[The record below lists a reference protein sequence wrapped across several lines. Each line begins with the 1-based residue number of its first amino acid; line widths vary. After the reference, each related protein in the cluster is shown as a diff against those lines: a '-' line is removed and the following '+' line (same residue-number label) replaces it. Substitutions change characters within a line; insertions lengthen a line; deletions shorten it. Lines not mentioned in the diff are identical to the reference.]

1 MKSAARCA
9 WLVAVKIARWSAVST
24 SSQLGMRTIEMA
36 ESFERK
42 TMAVNL
48 FFVIY
53 LFVMIPVAWQLNAAA
68 VESSAK
74 KSITFESSLENGT
87 QVEITVTKTDSNKGT
102 VREKRW
108 RKGKDP
114 TTDEP
119 DSEKT
124 TKIYDISAKSDG
136 SELAGKADVTF
147 KDPIVIF
154 RLNRPDD
161 QVLGDRI
168 ETPTIIVIV
177 TGTIFGLKDKTT
189 IYIITEKD
197 RGNLRAFLTGANF
210 PSLKASP

>member
-1 MKSAARCA
+1 
-9 WLVAVKIARWSAVST
+9 
-24 SSQLGMRTIEMA
+24 
-36 ESFERK
+36 
-42 TMAVNL
+42 MAVNL

-53 LFVMIPVAWQLNAAA
+53 LFVMIPGVAWQVNAAD

-108 RKGKDP
+108 HKGKDR
-114 TTDEP
+114 TTDGT
-119 DSEKT
+119 DSDKT
-124 TKIYDISAKSDG
+124 TKIYDISTKSDG
-136 SELAGKADVTF
+136 SELTGKADVTF
-147 KDPIVIF
+147 KDPNVIF

-189 IYIITEKD
+189 IYIITEND

>member
-1 MKSAARCA
+1 MKSAAGCA

-42 TMAVNL
+42 TMGVTL

-53 LFVMIPVAWQLNAAA
+53 LFVMMPVAWQVNAAD

-74 KSITFESSLENGT
+74 KSITLESSLGNGA

-108 RKGKDP
+108 HKGKDR

-119 DSEKT
+119 DSDKT
-124 TKIYDISAKSDG
+124 AKIYDISTKSDG
-136 SELAGKADVTF
+136 SELTGKADVTF
-147 KDPIVIF
+147 KDPNVIF

-168 ETPTIIVIV
+168 ETPTITAIV
-177 TGTIFGLKDKTT
+177 TGTLFGLKDKTT
-189 IYIITEKD
+189 IYIVTEKD
-197 RGNLRAFLTGANF
+197 LGNLRAFLTGANF